1 MKRFWMSF
9 IVVIGA
15 VALATTAFSQSVF
28 IGPMLLALSL
38 FAGVYG
44 LVVLYQIRQKI
55 VIAVFFAAR
64 ARHSNTNDEFFK
76 K

>member
-15 VALATTAFSQSVF
+15 VALAATAFSQSVF

-44 LVVLYQIRQKI
+44 LVVLYQIRQKS
-55 VIAVFFAAR
+55 AE
-64 ARHSNTNDEFFK
+64 TLLEFILNLLMWP
-76 K
+76 

>member
-38 FAGVYG
+38 LAGVYG
-44 LVVLYQIRQKI
+44 LVVLYQIRQKS
-55 VIAVFFAAR
+55 AE
-64 ARHSNTNDEFFK
+64 TLLEFILNLLMWP
-76 K
+76 

>member
-15 VALATTAFSQSVF
+15 VALATTVFSQSVF

-44 LVVLYQIRQKI
+44 LVVLYQIRQKS
-55 VIAVFFAAR
+55 AE
-64 ARHSNTNDEFFK
+64 TLLEFILNLLMWP
-76 K
+76 

>member
-15 VALATTAFSQSVF
+15 IALAATVFSQSVF

-44 LVVLYQIRQKI
+44 LVVLYQIRQKS
-55 VIAVFFAAR
+55 AE
-64 ARHSNTNDEFFK
+64 TLLEFILNLLMWP
-76 K
+76 

>member
-1 MKRFWMSF
+1 MKRFCLSF

-15 VALATTAFSQSVF
+15 VVLAATVFSQSVF

-44 LVVLYQIRQKI
+44 LVVLYQIRQKS
-55 VIAVFFAAR
+55 AE
-64 ARHSNTNDEFFK
+64 TLLEFILNLLMWP
-76 K
+76 

>member
-15 VALATTAFSQSVF
+15 VALAATVFSQSVF

-44 LVVLYQIRQKI
+44 LVVLYQVRQKS
-55 VIAVFFAAR
+55 AE
-64 ARHSNTNDEFFK
+64 TLLEFILNLLMWP
-76 K
+76 

>member
-1 MKRFWMSF
+1 MKRFWLSF

-15 VALATTAFSQSVF
+15 IALAATVFSQSVF

-44 LVVLYQIRQKI
+44 LVVLYQIRQKSAEI
-55 VIAVFFAAR
+55 LL
-64 ARHSNTNDEFFK
+64 EFILHFLMWP
-76 K
+76 

>member
-44 LVVLYQIRQKI
+44 LVVLYQFRQKS
-55 VIAVFFAAR
+55 AE
-64 ARHSNTNDEFFK
+64 TLLEFILHFLMWP
-76 K
+76 